1 MGPELADELVM
12 AEIFPEGLVEVWF
25 KRDVALE
32 ESLEGVLAELEGLGG
47 AGEVVL
53 LELVEDGQHNA
64 RVVGDLSAHLY
75 KSMYE

>member
-32 ESLEGVLAELEGLGG
+32 EPLEGLLAELEGLGG

-64 RVVGDLSAHLY
+64 GVVGDLSAHLY
-75 KSMYE
+75 